1 MALIRPVVLIYQEI
15 ATPTINPATP
25 DLNCLV
31 VGPAYH
37 IQDYYKPGTT
47 DYADKTDIKLTAAYG
62 ALEANIGVL
71 PPVGPDYLVVAEP
84 PSNAVGALLDGDSV
98 KVFFDNA
105 RVLIEDGTAAV
116 TSLATPNRITQA
128 GGVNFTTGPAK
139 TIPGDRLLISDGSVT
154 LKRSVY
160 SVATLLTA
168 PGLDFLTAGVVAGDL
183 LTITNDING
192 TVRNGTYTVSV
203 VVSATVVEVLPVPAI
218 AAIATANATVA
229 VTDSTG
235 GTSKIAAT
243 AVVGLAS
250 ATLLYIT
257 QDIPASGYTPG
268 AGQSWRVE
276 RRLNDQEVDSSF
288 YSTNGNS
295 ISIDGGVTLT
305 VPSQGVKTVEYAD
318 VYVQYISLRQ
328 DLQVLDVVFTKD
340 EIEAKIGRIDAR
352 NPLAVGTFVSLQNTN
367 SQVQFYGVASND
379 LIGHTDVRD
388 AINTRPDVYAIVP
401 LTADVSVIAM
411 WNADCLGL
419 AIPDEIRGRPQRF
432 RVVLGSGVLP
442 TTLALVQPQS
452 TGLIEQVTGTAPA
465 AVSRITIPGATLIAN
480 GVLPGDTLAITL
492 EVTNPTL
499 NGSYTVAQ
507 VVSNTVL
514 EIDSAFSV
522 AAAMDIAASFEIT
535 SPGGTPGDRRADS
548 VATAPA
554 TTAAGDDLFLTLRD
568 ATGTFVS
575 SGIIP
580 GDLIEIPA
588 DTNSTDFTGTLSK
601 FVIEAILSENRVRIV
616 NNGANTSTVENELPH
631 GVKRTA
637 PTALVPTTAI
647 IHYRVS
653 RNLSKSGQVTQLVA
667 QAQSFNS
674 RRTILVWPDK
684 VDVSGV
690 VSGTLQPG
698 YYLSCAV
705 GGMTAGLPSH
715 QGFTFLGIAGISQIY
730 NSNTYF
736 NDSQLTDL
744 SQGGWY
750 VFAQQTPTSLP
761 YTIHQLTTDVSTLE
775 TGEYSVVKNFDFV
788 ALFFVDILDNFLG
801 SYNINQETLTLL
813 RSAITTGGE
822 TLRLRTLAKIGAPLT
837 SFSIADLYVSP
848 LSADR
853 VVSHVLVGLPKPL
866 NVIELHL
873 VA

>member
-1 MALIRPVVLIYQEI
+1 MALIRPVVLVFQEL

-47 DYADKTDIKLTAAYG
+47 DYADKADIKLTAAYG
-62 ALEANIGVL
+62 VLEANIGVL
-71 PPVGPDYLVVAEP
+71 PPSGPAYLVVAEP
-84 PSNAVGALLDGDSV
+84 PNNTVGALLDGASV
-98 KVFFDNA
+98 KLFFDNA
-105 RVLIEDGTAAV
+105 HVKISNGVGGV
-116 TSLATPNRITQA
+116 TSAATPNRITQTD
-128 GGVNFTTGPAK
+128 GINFTQGNDKAV
-139 TIPGDRLLISDGSVT
+139 PGDRLMISDGSAT
-154 LKRSVY
+154 IARSVY

-168 PGLDFLTAGVVAGDL
+168 PGVNFLTSGVVAGDL

-192 TVRNGTYTVSV
+192 TPRNGTYTVSV
-203 VVSATVVEVLPVPAI
+203 VIDATHVEVLATPSI
-218 AAIATANATVA
+218 AAIATANATLA

-235 GTSKIAAT
+235 GTSRIAAT
-243 AVVGLAS
+243 AVVGLIS
-250 ATLLYIT
+250 ATLLYLT
-257 QDIPASGYTPG
+257 QDIPATGYTPG
-268 AGQSWRVE
+268 GAQVWRLE
-276 RRLNDQEVDSSF
+276 RRLNDQVVDSSF

-295 ISIDGGVTLT
+295 ISINGGVTLT
-305 VPSQGVKTVEYAD
+305 VPSQGSKIVQYAD
-318 VYVQYISLRQ
+318 VYVQYTSLRQ

-352 NPLAVGTFVSLQNTN
+352 NPLAVGAFVSLQNTN

-401 LTADVSVIAM
+401 LTTDVSVIAM
-411 WNADCLGL
+411 WNTDCLGL
-419 AIPDEIRGRPQRF
+419 ATPDEIRGRPQRF

-452 TGLIEQVTGTAPA
+452 TGLIEQVTGTAST
-465 AVSRITIPGATLIAN
+465 AVRRFTITGASLITA
-480 GVLPGDTLAITL
+480 GVLPADKVVITL
-492 EVTNPTL
+492 DV
-499 NGSYTVAQ
+499 NGTSRNGTYTVSQ
-507 VVSNTVL
+507 VISATIL
-514 EIDSAFSV
+514 EVDEAIPAAASANASV
-522 AAAMDIAASFEIT
+522 AIFQPDGITVRVAIAAIVPLVSAV
-535 SPGGTPGDRRADS
+535 G
-548 VATAPA
+548 V
-554 TTAAGDDLFLTLRD
+554 DLYLTLRD

-575 SGIIP
+575 SGVIP

-588 DTNSTDFTGTLSK
+588 DTNSTSFTGTNSK

-616 NNGANTSTVENELPH
+616 NKGMNASTVENELPH

-637 PTALVPTTAI
+637 PTALVPTTEI
-647 IHYRVS
+647 IHYRIS

-684 VDVSGV
+684 VDVAGV
-690 VSGTLQPG
+690 TGGSLQPG

-775 TGEYSVVKNFDFV
+775 TGEFSVVKNFDFV
-788 ALFFVDILDNFLG
+788 ALFFIDILDNFLG

-853 VVSHVLVGLPKPL
+853 VVTHVLVGLPKPL

>member
-1 MALIRPVVLIYQEI
+1 MALIRPVVLVFQEF

-25 DLNCLV
+25 DLNCLI

-37 IQDYYKPGTT
+37 IQDYYTPGTT
-47 DYADKTDIKLTAAYG
+47 DYADKADIQLAANYG
-62 ALEANIGVL
+62 TLEAAVGTL
-71 PPVGPDYLVVAEP
+71 PPSGPDVITAAEP
-84 PSNAVGALLDGDSV
+84 PNNEVGALLDGDSV

-105 RVLIEDGTAAV
+105 RVAIAAGANGVTA
-116 TSLATPNRITQA
+116 TATPNRFTQA
-128 GGVNFTTGPAK
+128 DSINFTQGNDKAVA
-139 TIPGDRLLISDGSVT
+139 GDRLLVSDGSAT
-154 LKRSVY
+154 IARSVY

-168 PGLDFLTAGVVAGDL
+168 PGLDFVTAGVVAGDL
-183 LTITNDING
+183 LTITNDVNG
-192 TVRNGTYTVSV
+192 TVRNGTYTVSLV
-203 VVSATVVEVLPVPAI
+203 IDATNIEILPVPSMP
-218 AAIATANATVA
+218 AIATANATVA

-235 GTSKIAAT
+235 GTSRIAAT
-243 AVVGLAS
+243 AVVGLVS
-250 ATLLYIT
+250 ATLLYLT
-257 QDIPASGYTPG
+257 QDIPSLGFTPG
-268 AGQSWRVE
+268 AGQAWRLE
-276 RRLNDQEVDSSF
+276 RRLNDQEIDSSF
-288 YSTNGNS
+288 YATNNNT
-295 ISIDGGVTLT
+295 ITIDGGVTLT
-305 VPSQGVKTVEYAD
+305 VPSQGSKTVHYAE
-318 VYVQYISLRQ
+318 VYVQSISLRQ
-328 DLQVLDVVFTKD
+328 DLQTLDVVFSKD

-352 NPLAVGTFVSLQNTN
+352 NPLAVGAFVALQNTT

-379 LIGHTDVRD
+379 LIGHTDARD

-401 LTADVSVIAM
+401 LTPDVSVIAM

-419 AIPDEIRGRPQRF
+419 ATPDEVRGRPQRF

-452 TGLIEQVTGTAPA
+452 TGQIEQVAGTATGEI
-465 AVSRITIPGATLIAN
+465 RRFTITGASLITA
-480 GVLPGDTLAITL
+480 GVLPGDKVVVTLDA
-492 EVTNPTL
+492 
-499 NGSYTVAQ
+499 NGTPRDGTYTVSQ
-507 VVSNTVL
+507 VISATVL
-514 EIDSAFSV
+514 EVDEAIPAAASANATVAIFESDGTTVRV
-522 AAAMDIAASFEIT
+522 AAAPIA
-535 SPGGTPGDRRADS
+535 PLDS
-548 VATAPA
+548 TA
-554 TTAAGDDLFLTLRD
+554 GVDLYLLLRD
-568 ATGTFVS
+568 ETGTFVS
-575 SGIIP
+575 SGVIP
-580 GDLIEIPA
+580 GDLIQIPA
-588 DTNSTDFTGTLSK
+588 DTASTDFTGTLSS

-616 NNGANTSTVENELPH
+616 NNGMNTSTVENELPH

-637 PTALVPTTAI
+637 PTALVPTTAV

-653 RNLSKSGQVTQLVA
+653 RTLSKSGQVTQLVA

-684 VDVSGV
+684 VDVAGV
-690 VSGTLQPG
+690 VGGTLQPG
-698 YYLSCAV
+698 HYLSCAV

-736 NDSQLTDL
+736 NDTQLTDL

-788 ALFFVDILDNFLG
+788 ALFFIDILDDFLG
-801 SYNINQETLTLL
+801 QYNINQETLTLL

-822 TLRLRTLAKIGAPLT
+822 TLRLRSLAKIGAPLT

-853 VVSHVLVGLPKPL
+853 VVTHVLVGLPKPL
-866 NVIELHL
+866 NVVELHL

>member
-47 DYADKTDIKLTAAYG
+47 DYADKADIKLTAAYG

-71 PPVGPDYLVVAEP
+71 PPVGPDYIVVAEP

-105 RVLIEDGTAAV
+105 RVLIEDGVGGV
-116 TSLATPNRITQA
+116 TSLATPNRITQTD
-128 GGVNFTTGPAK
+128 GINFTTGPAK
-139 TIPGDRLLISDGSVT
+139 TIPGDRFLISDGSVT

-168 PGLDFLTAGVVAGDL
+168 PGLDFLVAGVVAGDL
-183 LTITNDING
+183 LTITNDANG

-243 AVVGLAS
+243 AVVGLVS
-250 ATLLYIT
+250 STLLYLT
-257 QDIPASGYTPG
+257 QDIPATGYTVG
-268 AGQSWRVE
+268 AGQLWRVE

-305 VPSQGVKTVEYAD
+305 VPSQGLKTVEYAD

-328 DLQVLDVVFTKD
+328 DLQVLDVVFSKD

-401 LTADVSVIAM
+401 LTSDVSVIAM

-465 AVSRITIPGATLIAN
+465 AVTRLTIPGIASLITN
-480 GVLPGDTLAITL
+480 GVLPGDKVVITL
-492 EVTNPTL
+492 DV
-499 NGSYTVAQ
+499 NGTSRDGTYTVSQ
-507 VVSNTVL
+507 VVSATVL
-514 EIDSAFSV
+514 EVEEAIPAAATANASV
-522 AAAMDIAASFEIT
+522 ALFESDGVTVRIAIT
-535 SPGGTPGDRRADS
+535 AIIGLIS
-548 VATAPA
+548 
-554 TTAAGDDLFLTLRD
+554 AAGDDLFLTLRD

-588 DTNSTDFTGTLSK
+588 DTNSTLFTGTLSQ

-674 RRTILVWPDK
+674 RRTILMWPDK

-690 VSGTLQPG
+690 VGGNLQAG

-761 YTIHQLTTDVSTLE
+761 FTIHQLTTDVSTLE
-775 TGEYSVVKNFDFV
+775 TGEFSVVKNFDFV

-853 VVSHVLVGLPKPL
+853 VVSHVLIGLPKPL